1 MDPALYFLEKSSS
14 SRANGWFS
22 EFIAPELDD
31 ANQRPGWWSRWWC
44 CWSWLA
50 GYWRWTGWEDHLVDL
65 SSARPQP
72 PASSVSGKPLYLPLT
87 YLHSKRWWC
96 GTNHKETTKDA
107 QPPMNN
113 KTRTI
118 NHRKT
123 RNINHIPPASSLSGK
138 PLYLHNILTLKEM
151 MWCATLQIPH
161 LKCENYLNSRS
172 IKSRN
177 KNKPVP
183 ASKNQAN

>member
-1 MDPALYFLEKSSS
+1 MKDNRWTWQINKKGIKETLDKKRWLMDPALYFLEKSSS

-96 GTNHKETTKDA
+96 GTNHKETTTEETQNKRRSA
-107 QPPMNN
+107 TEEQQNKYNQPNEKH
-113 KTRTI
+113 KT
-118 NHRKT
+118 
-123 RNINHIPPASSLSGK
+123 
-138 PLYLHNILTLKEM
+138 
-151 MWCATLQIPH
+151 
-161 LKCENYLNSRS
+161 
-172 IKSRN
+172 
-177 KNKPVP
+177 
-183 ASKNQAN
+183 

>member
-22 EFIAPELDD
+22 EFIAD
-31 ANQRPGWWSRWWC
+31 QRPGWWSRWWC

-87 YLHSKRWWC
+87 YIHSKRWWC

-118 NHRKT
+118 NHPKNT
-123 RNINHIPPASSLSGK
+123 KDKPSTASHLSVRQV
-138 PLYLHNILTLKEM
+138 PLPTSNSPTLEEM
-151 MWCATLQIPH
+151 MMWN
-161 LKCENYLNSRS
+161 ES
-172 IKSRN
+172 
-177 KNKPVP
+177 
-183 ASKNQAN
+183 